1 MPNSILLI
9 SDTENASEF
18 IQKRLTLLREQDN
31 ITCLPKALGLKSSK
45 ANPPH
50 VIIIPVEEN
59 EAEALEILK
68 EYKNDEV
75 VKNVPILVFAKKRNR
90 AFFTS
95 AYELGADEILFHDI
109 PDYEFLIRLIWLIQ
123 KGEDKKTDL
132 KFSKFLESFE
142 IINKETGLL
151 EEKHSEKFLMNEID
165 AIKNSDK
172 ETSLLLLEPKD
183 TERDFSLLIKKSIRK
198 FDVLIKIENKYFLL
212 LSGTDQKNVKKLF
225 SRLCSDFRLEGG
237 VRAVVGDIKKF
248 EYEEIKEK
256 MLETLGKI
264 DENILV
270 SLSKT
275 NLEPIAMTSK
285 EIEEREN
292 KLKKIKIAKKIKKE
306 IAESKVEES
315 KVEEASEVVEAK
327 AEEAVEIQKEQPQ
340 ETQEVQ
346 ETPKVSPKQEKI
358 NKIKALKKL
367 KKTPEQMVKVLEN
380 KIEES
385 IKTQEVLSE
394 SEILKRNTR
403 LHKLKEIAKEN
414 KPDTLFEQ
422 TYKRKTDLIIAP
434 QFVKYRDWAEKNIE
448 RVVTDIVIAPDK
460 AKFMLAKEDITML
473 LEMKPVESSV
483 MVDIKSKI
491 ANSKPKVKHGK
502 VEILE
507 LDNVRMNKL
516 MAIFMRE
523 VEKNIKN
530 V

>member
-1 MPNSILLI
+1 MPNSIVLI

-18 IQKRLTLLREQDN
+18 IQKRLTLLREQDS
-31 ITCLPKALGLKSSK
+31 ITCLPPTLGLKSSQ

-50 VIIIPVEEN
+50 VIIIPVEDN
-59 EAEALEILK
+59 EAQALEILK

-75 VKNVPILVFAKKRNR
+75 VKNVPILIFAKKRNR

-109 PDYEFLIRLIWLIQ
+109 PDYEFFIRLIWLIQ

-248 EYEEIKEK
+248 GYEEIKEK
-256 MLETLGKI
+256 MFETIDKI

-306 IAESKVEES
+306 TTQIVEPKPQEAESVEET
-315 KVEEASEVVEAK
+315 KEAIEE
-327 AEEAVEIQKEQPQ
+327 EIK
-340 ETQEVQ
+340 
-346 ETPKVSPKQEKI
+346 ETPKKDIKKEKI

-385 IKTQEVLSE
+385 VKTKEILSE
-394 SEILKRNTR
+394 SEILKRSTR

-448 RVVTDIVIAPDK
+448 RVVTDIVIASDK
-460 AKFMLAKEDITML
+460 AKFMLAKDETTML

-483 MVDIKSKI
+483 LVDIKSKI
-491 ANSKPKVKHGK
+491 GDVKPKVKHGK

>member
-1 MPNSILLI
+1 MPNSIVLI

-18 IQKRLTLLREQDN
+18 IQKRLTLLREQDS
-31 ITCLPKALGLKSSK
+31 ITCLSPALGLKSSQ

-50 VIIIPVEEN
+50 VIIIPVEDN
-59 EAEALEILK
+59 EAQALEILK

-75 VKNVPILVFAKKRNR
+75 VKNVPILIFAKKRNR

-248 EYEEIKEK
+248 GYEEIKEK
-256 MLETLGKI
+256 MFETLDKI

-292 KLKKIKIAKKIKKE
+292 KFKKIKIAKKIKKDLPE
-306 IAESKVEES
+306 EQVEKEETKVVEEV
-315 KVEEASEVVEAK
+315 KTEVEEVGKTDVEEAK
-327 AEEAVEIQKEQPQ
+327 KEPD
-340 ETQEVQ
+340 TN
-346 ETPKVSPKQEKI
+346 PKKEKI

-367 KKTPEQMVKVLEN
+367 KKTPEQIVKVLED

-385 IKTQEVLSE
+385 VKTREILSE
-394 SEILKRNTR
+394 KEILKRSTR
-403 LHKLKEIAKEN
+403 LHKLKEIVKEN

-448 RVVTDIVIAPDK
+448 KVVTDIVIASDK
-460 AKFMLAKEDITML
+460 AKFMLAKDETTML

-483 MVDIKSKI
+483 MVDIKSKTGD
-491 ANSKPKVKHGK
+491 SKPKVKHGK